1 MSEKAL
7 VFPPA
12 PEPLSRTPRIRG
24 LMSPLG
30 VMLCPAA
37 WLDSIF
43 PIPAMTDHR
52 MPLHFGLS
60 VRTFEAA
67 RV

>member
-1 MSEKAL
+1 MC
-7 VFPPA
+7 
-12 PEPLSRTPRIRG
+12 G
-24 LMSPLG
+24 LMLPLAA
-30 VMLCPAA
+30 MFRPAA
-37 WLDSIF
+37 WLDSTL

-52 MPLHFGLS
+52 MPLHFGRS